1 MDGAVLGPV
10 VRFVL
15 RLVVRFMLDPVVRPA
30 LVLVLVLVLV
40 PRGGTRDS
48 SGLAGLHSAS
58 EERDDDHQREE
69 DRKDP
74 VHDLWVMSGVL
85 RG

>member
-30 LVLVLVLVLV
+30 LVLVLVLV